1 MRPPEKPETE
11 AEAQEG
17 AVDSERKIPPE
28 AAPPQNVSASRMSES
43 VIHPLLGSSLN
54 SAAVTRAV
62 RCGSGPEYTLSHAA
76 IGFEGGPYPGVLST
90 TLPLTRLR
98 YPLGFH
104 VR

>member
-43 VIHPLLGSSLN
+43 VTPFWGRPS
-54 SAAVTRAV
+54 TR
-62 RCGSGPEYTLSHAA
+62 R
-76 IGFEGGPYPGVLST
+76 
-90 TLPLTRLR
+90 R
-98 YPLGFH
+98 
-104 VR
+104 